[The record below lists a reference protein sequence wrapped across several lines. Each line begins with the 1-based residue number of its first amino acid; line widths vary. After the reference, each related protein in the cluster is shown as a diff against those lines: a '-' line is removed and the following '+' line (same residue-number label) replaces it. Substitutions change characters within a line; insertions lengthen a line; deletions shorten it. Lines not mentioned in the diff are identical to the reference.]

1 MKSNFILFQK
11 LIMEV
16 PNEDNYSCN
25 KSEKVDEI
33 INTEN
38 LKKNKYIKT
47 HTSFDENSINEGN
60 YDISNFNYNCNIK
73 KKINMNNEEEDEE
86 LDENDLSS
94 DDEYEYKYKN
104 IKIGILKL
112 KLNIF
117 NKIIISK
124 IQKYYFYFISKI
136 NLKIKSTEIFLQGD
150 NFLYSKLKLKTSDE
164 NKFYALKKII
174 YAIRKNTFDKLIKQ
188 NYLYHWKILKEN
200 KYLFNDNKNEA
211 SIKIKIVQFCSI
223 IIKIFNKR
231 YDKKYNLNYF
241 VKKWKILLEEKEIYK
256 NKIKKG
262 MLILSNLFN
271 RKIRKIFKKFPRNYL
286 NLKQKTNIFKA
297 INNNK
302 QITYIIEDKEKFYQ
316 RGIQDFYNYKKKY
329 INLLRQNKLIKLI
342 EKLDTKNKINRNA
355 FIFFHLLKNSTQIN
369 NYKKQIKNINNS
381 LNDLKYDLMLNAAII
396 IKNILNEY
404 IYEKL
409 SIYKQNFLEKLY
421 IQYKYSNIKTNY
433 NCNGHI
439 NNDAQKEEIN
449 NLRKKYQRI
458 FALQKI
464 MIINNRN
471 KFFYGDLNIQLKFSL
486 LKKYFK
492 IWKHYTFFFSINE
505 HIKKIATQKIFLL
518 LNNIYIN
525 HSRKNIFYI
534 IRKKSLQKEFKVKKY
549 YYFSLFIY
557 ILLKQHLLL
566 HISKNAF
573 SFIKY
578 IWINQQNSNLK
589 NKNYQC
595 IKLYLIYKKFSN
607 IKKYKYLTKWN
618 FICSCIRKNKNLFQE
633 KIKSIL
639 INIDKYNRNYILS
652 KLFNKWNEKTQE
664 NEIEKQKKEIK
675 IYFYLNKLIT
685 IKHLT
690 ILWLYF
696 KKWSAI
702 SINLNNEY
710 NYENLLIELEQIRKE
725 NDDLVAIYYKKRQ
738 EYAKTLYDYSYMKK
752 YYCDS
757 CINEKE
763 DEIDYMSLKSN
774 DIKEAGKSN
783 DYLKISSNKVDINN
797 DNSKYIKKTFGETSS
812 KQKSCLPISFDENNF
827 VVNEEN
833 RIQTDSN
840 MSLEEEDELSNYV
853 GKKISQLTQETI
865 NAKDVSDDDNNNII
879 IHDIKHE
886 NNYDKDSS
894 INKNENIN
902 DYKNEY
908 EEQKKYYEN
917 YINILLEKENELLEM
932 KNILMNQK
940 ENISNFE
947 EENK

>member
-1 MKSNFILFQK
+1 
-11 LIMEV
+11 MEI
-16 PNEDNYSCN
+16 PNEDNYSYN
-25 KSEKVDEI
+25 KTEKEDEI
-33 INTEN
+33 MKTEN

-47 HTSFDENSINEGN
+47 HTSFDENTVNEED
-60 YDISNFNYNCNIK
+60 YDISNFNYNYDIK
-73 KKINMNNEEEDEE
+73 KKINMNNEEEGEE
-86 LDENDLSS
+86 FDENDLSS
-94 DDEYEYKYKN
+94 DDEYENKYKN

-136 NLKIKSTEIFLQGD
+136 NLKIKSTQIFLQGD

-174 YAIRKNTFDKLIKQ
+174 FVIRKNAFEKLIKQ
-188 NYLYHWKILKEN
+188 NYLYHWKIVQEN
-200 KYLFNDNKNEA
+200 KHLFNNNEA

-223 IIKIFNKR
+223 IVKIFNKK
-231 YDKKYNLNYF
+231 YEQNYNLNYF

-342 EKLDTKNKINRNA
+342 EKFDAKNKINRNA
-355 FIFFHLLKNSTQIN
+355 FIFFHLLKNSSQIN

-396 IKNILNEY
+396 IKIILNEY

-409 SIYKQNFLEKLY
+409 FIYKKNFLEKLY
-421 IQYKYSNIKTNY
+421 IRYKYTIIKTNY
-433 NCNGHI
+433 NCNEHI

-449 NLRKKYQRI
+449 NLRIKYQRI

-464 MIINNRN
+464 LIINNRN

-505 HIKKIATQKIFLL
+505 QIKKIATQKMFLL

-525 HSRKNIFYI
+525 HSKKNIFNI
-534 IRKKSLQKEFKVKKY
+534 IRKKSLQKEFKAKKY

-566 HISKNAF
+566 HISKKAF
-573 SFIKY
+573 YFIKN
-578 IWINQQNSNLK
+578 IWINQQNSKLNNK
-589 NKNYQC
+589 NKNLQC
-595 IKLYLIYKKFSN
+595 IKLYLNYKKFSN
-607 IKKYKYLTKWN
+607 IKKYKCLTKWN
-618 FICSCIRKNKNLFQE
+618 FICSCIRMNKNLFQE
-633 KIKSIL
+633 RIKSIL
-639 INIDKYNRNYILS
+639 INIDKYNNNYILS

-664 NEIEKQKKEIK
+664 NEIENQKKEIK

-685 IKHLT
+685 MKHLT
-690 ILWLYF
+690 TLWLYF

-702 SINLNNEY
+702 SININNEY

-738 EYAKTLYDYSYMKK
+738 EYAKTLYDYNYMKK

-774 DIKEAGKSN
+774 DIKEAGKPCES
-783 DYLKISSNKVDINN
+783 LKLSTNKVDINKE
-797 DNSKYIKKTFGETSS
+797 NSKYLKKTFGETSS
-812 KQKSCLPISFDENNF
+812 KQKSGLPISFDENNF
-827 VVNEEN
+827 AVNEEN
-833 RIQTDSN
+833 KIQTDSN
-840 MSLEEEDELSNYV
+840 MSLDEEDELSNYV
-853 GKKISQLTQETI
+853 GKKISQMTQETI
-865 NAKDVSDDDNNNII
+865 NGKYVPEDENNNII

-886 NNYDKDSS
+886 NNYDQDST

-917 YINILLEKENELLEM
+917 YINLLLEKKKELLEM
-932 KNILMNQK
+932 KNMLMNQK
-940 ENISNFE
+940 DNISNIE